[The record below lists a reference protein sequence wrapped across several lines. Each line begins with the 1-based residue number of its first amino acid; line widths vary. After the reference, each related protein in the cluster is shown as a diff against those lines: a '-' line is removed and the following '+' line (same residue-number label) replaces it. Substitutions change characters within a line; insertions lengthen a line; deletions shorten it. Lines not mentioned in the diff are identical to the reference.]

1 MTVTSSLNISP
12 VDSSSE
18 VKEFFNK
25 YFSESISYS
34 ATQVDSVVGFFLKRG
49 FNESSATG
57 VATVLLQQA
66 KIDDVNVF
74 KLLDTLKTL
83 ERVQLSALVTEVL
96 NFDRPSSSTLGYKTP
111 TQSELSETRNII
123 L

>member
-1 MTVTSSLNISP
+1 MSNALPTQPAN
-12 VDSSSE
+12 DSATK
-18 VKEFFNK
+18 VKKFFND
-25 YFSESISYS
+25 YYDEPLSFPVN
-34 ATQVDSVVGFFLKRG
+34 QVDAVVGFFEKRDFDKQAAIAVSG
-49 FNESSATG
+49 S
-57 VATVLLQQA
+57 LLQQA
-66 KIDDVNVF
+66 KI
-74 KLLDTLKTL
+74 DTLKTL

>member
-1 MTVTSSLNISP
+1 MSSLPTTPST
-12 VDSSSE
+12 DSASK
-18 VKEFFNK
+18 VKSFFNN
-25 YFSESISYS
+25 YYNEPLSFPVN
-34 ATQVDSVVGFFLKRG
+34 QVDAVVGFFEKRDFDKQASITVAGALLK
-49 FNESSATG
+49 
-57 VATVLLQQA
+57 QA
-66 KIDDVNVF
+66 KIDNVNVF

-96 NFDRPSSSTLGYKTP
+96 NFDRQSTSTLGFKTK

>member
-1 MTVTSSLNISP
+1 MSNALPTQPAN
-12 VDSSSE
+12 DSATK
-18 VKEFFNK
+18 VKKFFND
-25 YFSESISYS
+25 YYDEPLSFPVN
-34 ATQVDSVVGFFLKRG
+34 QVDAVVGFFEKRDFDKQAAIAVSG
-49 FNESSATG
+49 S
-57 VATVLLQQA
+57 LLQQA
-66 KIDDVNVF
+66 KIDNVNVF